1 MADPVG
7 LTAASSSL
15 GVLALR
21 SAKVLFEYISRYRDY
36 PHAVQ
41 HLRTEVHGIML
52 VLQQIEKM
60 RLDDSVLAE
69 LEPILNGCHV
79 TCSGL
84 QQVIMRCTARNGG
97 TKPSFQDWAKMEFL
111 GGTIND
117 LQETLKGY
125 KGTITIIIA
134 SISM

>member
-21 SAKVLFEYISRYRDY
+21 SAKALYESISRYRDY

-52 VLQQIEKM
+52 ILQRIENM
-60 RLDDSVLAE
+60 RLDDSVLTE
-69 LEPILNGCHV
+69 LEPILNACHV
-79 TCSGL
+79 ACSGL
-84 QQVIMRCTARNGG
+84 QQVIMKCTERNGG
-97 TKPSFQDWAKMEFL
+97 TKHSFQDWAKMEFL
-111 GGTIND
+111 GGTIKD

-134 SISM
+134 SINM